1 MLTGTIKFF
10 NKAKGFGFITPDEG
24 GKEVFLPSV
33 TAAGADL
40 KPGQRVSFEQEA
52 DVKGPKAIKLELLE
66 KKAPAPASA
75 PARAPTSAPA
85 TPAMTLYCD
94 PASSHTPGVHKA
106 LTALGHEPR
115 LVDYALTP
123 PSAEDLRKLSLML
136 SEAGQNLVRR
146 FDPLFLALQLDD
158 RFITQSEFWTA
169 VFQHP
174 VLINGPIL
182 VAAGKARICKT
193 ADDVRDFLGL
203 ASAPVAKSKALSPR
217 LAALI
222 SGQAVASLPERPA
235 APEPPAPARTTAKK
249 AVKAK
254 PAPKPAPAKKA
265 AKPAGPAKKPVT
277 KKKKP

>member
-10 NKAKGFGFITPDEG
+10 NKAKGFGFITPDDG

-66 KKAPAPASA
+66 RKAPVPASI
-75 PARAPTSAPA
+75 PASAPA

-94 PASSHTPGVHKA
+94 PASSHTSGVHKA

-115 LVDYALTP
+115 LIDYTLTP
-123 PSAEDLRKLSLML
+123 PAAEDLRKLSLML

-174 VLINGPIL
+174 VLINGPVL

-193 ADDVRDFLGL
+193 AEDVRDFLGL
-203 ASAPVAKSKALSPR
+203 TSSPVAKSKALSPR

-235 APEPPAPARTTAKK
+235 APAPSAAPARTATKK
-249 AVKAK
+249 AVTTK
-254 PAPKPAPAKKA
+254 PASKPVPAKKA
-265 AKPAGPAKKPVT
+265 AKPAAPAKKPMT
-277 KKKKP
+277 KKKKA